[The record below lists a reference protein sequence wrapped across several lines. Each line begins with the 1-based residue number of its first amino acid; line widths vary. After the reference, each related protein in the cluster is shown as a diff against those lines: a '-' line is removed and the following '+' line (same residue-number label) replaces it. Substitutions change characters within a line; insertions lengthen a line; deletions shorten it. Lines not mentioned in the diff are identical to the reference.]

1 MSPYNLLQGGRR
13 RRRRPGRV
21 LALLA
26 LLAAAAGVW
35 ALSLRGD
42 DVGASGPS
50 RSKTP
55 SAVAEGLAGGGSVPP
70 ASNGTAPIRLAINLD
85 DPQDEVRVRFKH
97 PASAALLFDLDTG
110 NILWRRE
117 PTKVLPIAS
126 LTKMMTALVVA
137 ERSRPRDLVRITK
150 AALNYRGSGVG
161 VLPEG
166 RRVRLESVLN
176 GMLLVS
182 GNDAARALAISTGQ
196 TIRGFVE
203 LMNAKAR
210 QLGLFCTRFSSPDGF
225 RDQGNFSCAS
235 DLAAM
240 AGEVLKNPRLA
251 RIVRKRDAVLPFPI
265 KGGKL
270 YLSNTNPLLRMRYPG
285 VLGVKTGYTD
295 AAGRC
300 LVVAARRG
308 KTRLGVVML
317 HSPDPGTQAR
327 QLLDRGFK
335 WAKAARP

>member
-1 MSPYNLLQGGRR
+1 MSPYSLLQGGRR
-13 RRRRPGRV
+13 RRRRRGPALAV

-26 LLAAAAGVW
+26 IAAGVW
-35 ALSLRGD
+35 AVALRD
-42 DVGASGPS
+42 EDPGPRPARPAGS
-50 RSKTP
+50 
-55 SAVAEGLAGGGSVPP
+55 SAADEELAGGGSVPP
-70 ASNGTAPIRLAINLD
+70 GNGTAPIRLAVNLA

-97 PASAALLFDLDTG
+97 PARAALLFDLDTG
-110 NILWRRE
+110 DILWRHE

-137 ERSRPRDLVRITK
+137 EHSRPGQKLRIAP
-150 AALNYRGSGVG
+150 AALRYRGSGVG
-161 VLPEG
+161 VLPRN
-166 RRVRLESVLN
+166 RRVQLESVLN

-182 GNDAARALAISTGQ
+182 GNDAARALAIGTGGSI
-196 TIRGFVE
+196 TRFVG

-210 QLGLFCTRFSSPDGF
+210 ELGLFCTRFSSPDGF
-225 RDQGNFSCAS
+225 RDAGNHSCAA
-235 DLAAM
+235 DLAAL
-240 AGEVLKNPRLA
+240 AGEVLKTPRLS
-251 RIVRKRDAVLPFPI
+251 RIVRRRQAILPFPI

-270 YLSNTNPLLRMRYPG
+270 YLYNTNPLLRMRYRG
-285 VLGVKTGYTD
+285 TLGVKTGFTD

-308 KTRLGVVML
+308 NVRLGVVLL

-335 WAKAARP
+335 WAKARRG